1 MCTAFLSAGGLCVH
15 PDAVCRQIGENLA
28 VPSGVRTVDAYG
40 QLVVPGGIDVHTRLQ
55 MAVMGMASADD
66 FYQGTRAALAGG
78 TTMISKMG
86 SAELGTAWGLW
97 HGRAS
102 FCS

>member
-86 SAELGTAWGLW
+86 SVELGTAWGLW